1 MSLTSTDHNM
11 ETIDQGSQVAIAMS
25 DDEADGL
32 IRAACE
38 KDGDLHPK
46 AFDRRMEMRWIR
58 YNLYVDKPER
68 VPSNITHMKRIWSPT
83 KLRGLHLRRDA
94 EAKLFTQGLV
104 LAR

>member
-38 KDGDLHPK
+38 KTVRSVKD
-46 AFDRRMEMRWIR
+46 WI
-58 YNLYVDKPER
+58 N
-68 VPSNITHMKRIWSPT
+68 
-83 KLRGLHLRRDA
+83 
-94 EAKLFTQGLV
+94 Q
-104 LAR
+104 